1 MAKKIEEFTVAKG
14 QKVTNIFG
22 TFDKDE
28 NGAYIIIVN
37 GNKHLFEEYAEYF
50 LGGSIEIH
58 AIEEE

>member
-28 NGAYIIIVN
+28 NGAYIIIEN
-37 GNKHLFEEYAEYF
+37 GNKHLFEEYAKYF
-50 LGGSIEIH
+50 LGDSIEIH
-58 AIEEE
+58 AIKEE